1 MEKRFLCCKFTIKE
15 EKQIIEEYKQGNSMA
30 VLGRKWQCN
39 PSTIKNIL
47 KAYGES
53 GRTLSEAR
61 RKFLDYTINENSFA
75 DITIPEQAYWLGVM
89 YSDGYITHAPY
100 TNYFGISV
108 SKKDEEWLQ
117 KFKSFLQYNGEI
129 KTYKVSSGYKPGTEY
144 VRLLIGNNKI
154 VSDLESLGVVERKSK
169 LLYSL
174 PNISFLDDF
183 IRGYID
189 GDGSLRKDYPC
200 FQISGTKSFL
210 QCIANYLQVDYR
222 LYPDKDIYTLRYNT
236 KESTYLEKR
245 LYKESKVYLLRK
257 YNIASRSFNSPLTLE
272 DVRIKNSE
280 YQGKP
285 LES

>member
-1 MEKRFLCCKFTIKE
+1 MEKRFLCCKFTIEE

-47 KAYGES
+47 KAYNES

-61 RKFLDYTINENSFA
+61 RKFLSYTINENSFA

-129 KTYKVSSGYKPGTEY
+129 KTYKVSSGDKPGTEY
-144 VRLLIGNNKI
+144 V
-154 VSDLESLGVVERKSK
+154 
-169 LLYSL
+169 
-174 PNISFLDDF
+174 
-183 IRGYID
+183 
-189 GDGSLRKDYPC
+189 
-200 FQISGTKSFL
+200 
-210 QCIANYLQVDYR
+210 
-222 LYPDKDIYTLRYNT
+222 
-236 KESTYLEKR
+236 
-245 LYKESKVYLLRK
+245 
-257 YNIASRSFNSPLTLE
+257 
-272 DVRIKNSE
+272 
-280 YQGKP
+280 
-285 LES
+285 